1 MMTTI
6 SSSCQHTDKI
16 RVRDGDVVCKH
27 CGLVLN
33 ERIRN
38 INGAAFR
45 EFVLLNGRVPKTAEG
60 RQFCLDTEPVI
71 IGH

>member
-1 MMTTI
+1 MMTTTTT
-6 SSSCQHTDKI
+6 SCLHSDKV
-16 RVRDGDVVCKH
+16 RVRDGDVVCKQ

-45 EFVLLNGRVPKTAEG
+45 GFVLLNGRVPKTAEG
-60 RQFCLDTEPVI
+60 KQFCLDTEQI
-71 IGH
+71 LFGH